1 MTDEQRWYLLTLKK
15 AEGMIVSAFRGLRAH
30 DIEPV
35 LIKGWA
41 AARNYPDDVPRFFGD
56 IDLAV
61 AATDFDRAR
70 TVVEDRDSGV
80 KGVDLHQELRHLD
93 TLDWSTLLERSE
105 TIAVESEPIRVLSPE
120 DHLRV
125 LCVHW
130 LTDGGEDKDRLWD
143 IFYAV
148 QNRPPTFDWEKCLDV
163 VGANRRGW
171 VIATIGLAH
180 KYLGLAIDDLPFAD
194 DARQLPAWLTRSIER
209 SWSENITL
217 RPLHTA
223 LTDIRTLL
231 TQIRKRIP
239 PNPIQATIDCE
250 GAFDDGSRVGYQIRD
265 VFIRLW
271 PSIPRV
277 VPALLR
283 RS

>member
-1 MTDEQRWYLLTLKK
+1 
-15 AEGMIVSAFRGLRAH
+15 MIVSAFKGLREQG
-30 DIEPV
+30 IEPV

-41 AARNYPDDVPRFFGD
+41 AARNYPADVPRFSGD

-61 AATDFDRAR
+61 ADEDFDCAR
-70 TVVEDRDSGV
+70 SLVEDKKSGV
-80 KGVDLHQELRHLD
+80 LGVDLHQQLRHLD
-93 TLDWSTLLERSE
+93 TVDWKILLENSE
-105 TIAVESEPIRVLSPE
+105 TIAVDGEAIRILAAE

-125 LCVHW
+125 MCVHW
-130 LTDGGEDKDRLWD
+130 LTDGGESRDRLWD

-148 QNRPPTFDWEKCLDV
+148 QNRPESFDWDRCLGV
-163 VGANRRGW
+163 VGPNRRGW
-171 VIATIGLAH
+171 IIATVGLAH
-180 KYLGLAIDDLPFAD
+180 KYLGLEIDDLPFAD
-194 DARQLPAWLTRSIER
+194 EARRLPTWLTRSIER
-209 SWSENITL
+209 SWNEGVRL

-223 LTDIRTLL
+223 LDDMRTLL

-277 VPALLR
+277 VPALLKR
-283 RS
+283 

>member
-15 AEGMIVSAFRGLRAH
+15 AEGMIASAFRGLRAH
-30 DIEPV
+30 GIEPV
-35 LIKGWA
+35 LIKGLA
-41 AARNYPDDVPRFFGD
+41 AARNYPDCVPRFFGD

-61 AATDFDRAR
+61 SREDHPRALEL
-70 TVVEDRDSGV
+70 VADEKSGV
-80 KGVDLHQELRHLD
+80 GGVDLHRELRHLD
-93 TLDWSTLLERSE
+93 SLDWATLLERSE
-105 TIAVESEPIRVLSPE
+105 TIPVEGEPIRILSPE

-148 QNRPPTFDWEKCLDV
+148 QNRPQSFDWGKCLDV
-163 VGANRRGW
+163 VGPNRRGW

-180 KYLGLAIDDLPFAD
+180 KYLGLEIDDLPFAQE
-194 DARQLPAWLTRSIER
+194 ARRLPTWLTRSIER

-223 LTDIRTLL
+223 LDDIRTLL
-231 TQIRKRIP
+231 TQVRKRIP

-277 VPALLR
+277 VPALFKR
-283 RS
+283 